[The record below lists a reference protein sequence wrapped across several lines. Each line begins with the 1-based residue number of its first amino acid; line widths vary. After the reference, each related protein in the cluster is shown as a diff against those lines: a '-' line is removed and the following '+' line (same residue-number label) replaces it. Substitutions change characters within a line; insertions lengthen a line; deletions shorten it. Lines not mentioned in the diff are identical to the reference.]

1 MHPSALVGIFSFAA
15 AVSGVPSESVGAY
28 SSASINSLKSNIKN
42 VVVLEMENRSLDN
55 ILGGQKIKG
64 LDNPIKNGPFCNP
77 LNLTKPS
84 MGEECSAAKDFDSVL
99 NDPDHAIYGNNIEF
113 YGNFTPDNE
122 AIAQGKLT
130 PSQLGF
136 LHEQRRS
143 YPEGTDATLAKQV
156 LHYYTP
162 KQVPV
167 MTTLVE
173 NFVTFNNWHSDVPGV
188 SKIQRL

>member
-1 MHPSALVGIFSFAA
+1 
-15 AVSGVPSESVGAY
+15 
-28 SSASINSLKSNIKN
+28 
-42 VVVLEMENRSLDN
+42 
-55 ILGGQKIKG
+55 
-64 LDNPIKNGPFCNP
+64 
-77 LNLTKPS
+77 
-84 MGEECSAAKDFDSVL
+84 
-99 NDPDHAIYGNNIEF
+99 
-113 YGNFTPDNE
+113 
-122 AIAQGKLT
+122 
-130 PSQLGF
+130 LGF

-188 SKIQRL
+188 SKIQRLCDCC